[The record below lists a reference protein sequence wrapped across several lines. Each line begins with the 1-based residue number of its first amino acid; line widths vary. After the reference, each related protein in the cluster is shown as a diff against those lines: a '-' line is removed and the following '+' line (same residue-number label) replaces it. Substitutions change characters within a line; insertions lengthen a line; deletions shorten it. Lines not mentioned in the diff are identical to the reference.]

1 MTAEQHPKTRRALS
15 RAELGRALWAVMG
28 VGLTLLEGA
37 VRLTLRA
44 GQGLRGGMGL
54 EHLLALGVGI
64 GCFCY
69 FEGYCALQT
78 RFVPALITRAFAPK
92 VGNLGWKGPL
102 LAPLF
107 AVGLVGAPRRDA
119 LRAWSSV
126 LLIALAIAVVRR
138 LPDPWRAI
146 VDASVAAALWLG
158 LLALLWQLKIAVA
171 EQLRRTRANQ
181 AAQQLRLTPH
191 PQLPEN

>member
-1 MTAEQHPKTRRALS
+1 MTAEQGSKGQRALS
-15 RAELGRALWAVMG
+15 RAELWLALWAVVG

-44 GQGLRGGMGL
+44 GLGLRSGLSL

-69 FEGYCALQT
+69 FEGHCALQT
-78 RFVPALITRAFAPK
+78 HFVPALIARAFAPTP
-92 VGNLGWKGPL
+92 GRLAWTRAL
-102 LAPLF
+102 LAPVF
-107 AVGLVGAPRRDA
+107 AVGLLGAPRREA

-126 LLIALAIAVVRR
+126 LLIALAIVAVRR

-146 VDASVAAALWLG
+146 IDASVAAALWLG
-158 LLALLWQLKIAVA
+158 LLALLWQLKIAAA
-171 EQLRRTRANQ
+171 EQLQRARANQ
-181 AAQQLRLTPH
+181 AAQELRLTPH

>member
-92 VGNLGWKGPL
+92 VG
-102 LAPLF
+102 
-107 AVGLVGAPRRDA
+107 APRRDA